1 MDEKTFKY
9 LSFSEKE
16 QEILSLDLF
25 HYYIRNENEVCNYK
39 KLHEDISDVKKIK
52 EHSKRILED
61 YISKDNRT
69 LFADVK
75 LIGYFLDAYEDLNRA
90 EKNISQRK
98 AEKIQKEVKA
108 VDEKIQKEDI
118 IIDYGTDFEKHPW
131 VLAQRISET
140 LSGNIFTNIYDKESV
155 HEEVMQK
162 LMTKEGRAA
171 LINELCKSY
180 YDKQEGMEMKL
191 RPQETAFEMELI
203 KNTLTCISYID
214 APELVLKEN
223 EVKKDLETKKVRTV
237 KEKES
242 TVKKDTGRKKKEQP
256 LYSAYFY
263 DSKSKGDTH
272 YSYATENHITFKG
285 NTLKEVFDKIDSYNN
300 EIDKYNE
307 KADPDGTNYTVRQ
320 QKVISAY
327 IGKFN
332 AEENKYVYNP
342 QSDDK
347 YNVSTRKKAD
357 KVKPIQKTGEKR
369 TQKAGLKDF
378 NGILDDLEKNGGKAQ
393 KESMSESK
401 EPKKKQVKK
410 GTRQGQER

>member
-1 MDEKTFKY
+1 MEENTLFKY
-9 LSFSEKE
+9 LSFTEKE
-16 QEILSLDLF
+16 QEILALDLF
-25 HYYIRNENEVCNYK
+25 HYYIRNENEVYDYK
-39 KLHEDISDVKKIK
+39 KLYEDISDGKKIK

-61 YISKDNRT
+61 YLSKDNRT

-75 LIGYFLDAYEDLNRA
+75 LIGYFLDAYQDLNRA

-118 IIDYGTDFEKHPW
+118 IIDYGVDFEKHPW

-140 LSGNIFTNIYDKESV
+140 LSGNIFTNVYDKESV
-155 HEEVMQK
+155 QEEVMQK

-171 LINELCKSY
+171 LINDLCKSY
-180 YDKQEGMEMKL
+180 YDKQEGLEIKL
-191 RPQETAFEMELI
+191 RPQETAFEMQLI
-203 KNTLTCISYID
+203 KNTLASISYID
-214 APELVLKEN
+214 APALVLRES
-223 EVKKDLETKKVRTV
+223 EVKQDLEAKKVRTV
-237 KEKES
+237 REKES
-242 TVKKDTGRKKKEQP
+242 AVKKEPGRRKKEQP
-256 LYSAYFY
+256 MYSAYFY
-263 DSKSKGDTH
+263 DSKSKGDTQ

-285 NTLKEVFDKIDSYNN
+285 NNLKEVFDKIDSYNK
-300 EIDKYNE
+300 EIDNYNE
-307 KADPDGTNYTVRQ
+307 KADPDGKNYAVRK

-357 KVKPIQKTGEKR
+357 KVKPMQKTGENR
-369 TQKAGLKDF
+369 THKTGLKDF
-378 NGILDDLEKNGGKAQ
+378 NGILDDLDKNGASCIIQ
-393 KESMSESK
+393 I
-401 EPKKKQVKK
+401 
-410 GTRQGQER
+410 